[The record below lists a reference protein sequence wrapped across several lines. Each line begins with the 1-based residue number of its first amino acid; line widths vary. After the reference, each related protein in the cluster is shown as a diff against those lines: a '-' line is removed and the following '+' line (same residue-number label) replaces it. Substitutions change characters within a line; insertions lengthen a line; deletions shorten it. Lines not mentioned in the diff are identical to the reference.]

1 MNTQTDN
8 RTNTR
13 KPGTIAFI
21 GLGLIGGSIAKA
33 IRKFPRR
40 YRLIAWNPHPERVDD
55 AIRDGVIDEKLDSL
69 TDPLLSEADIIYLC
83 APVEKNCENLET
95 ILPLINDSAIVTDIG
110 SVKTNIH
117 ETAIRLWIEDR
128 FVGGHPMAGSE
139 RTGYYASK
147 DHLLENAYYIIT
159 ASAGA
164 DEARVRRMSAFAAG
178 IDAIP
183 IRMDYKEHDRVVAAV
198 SHVPHVIAASLVHLV
213 EDNDNP
219 EHLMKTI
226 AAGGFKD
233 ITRIASSSPQMWEEI
248 CMTNGDN
255 ITGLLQNYID
265 ALVRIRDTID
275 SRKAKDI
282 AAFFAGARDYRDSF
296 IEASS
301 GPIKKVYALHIDIAD
316 EPGVIASVAT
326 LLAVHTINI
335 RNIGITHNREIERGA
350 LRIEVE
356 TAEDAETARKVLT
369 QHGYTVS

>member
-1 MNTQTDN
+1 
-8 RTNTR
+8 
-13 KPGTIAFI
+13 
-21 GLGLIGGSIAKA
+21 
-33 IRKFPRR
+33 
-40 YRLIAWNPHPERVDD
+40 
-55 AIRDGVIDEKLDSL
+55 
-69 TDPLLSEADIIYLC
+69 
-83 APVEKNCENLET
+83 
-95 ILPLINDSAIVTDIG
+95 
-110 SVKTNIH
+110 
-117 ETAIRLWIEDR
+117 
-128 FVGGHPMAGSE
+128 
-139 RTGYYASK
+139 
-147 DHLLENAYYIIT
+147 
-159 ASAGA
+159 
-164 DEARVRRMSAFAAG
+164 
-178 IDAIP
+178 
-183 IRMDYKEHDRVVAAV
+183 
-198 SHVPHVIAASLVHLV
+198 
-213 EDNDNP
+213 
-219 EHLMKTI
+219 
-226 AAGGFKD
+226 
-233 ITRIASSSPQMWEEI
+233 
-248 CMTNGDN
+248 MTNRDN